1 MTNPKP
7 PLSKSRRPKTD
18 LINLSA
24 SPLNFTFKHF
34 LDFPRHF
41 TLNQGLALDL
51 GERVSILWEPEI
63 FLLKK
68 WKRLYNSN
76 YCNIIMKYANIIYQ
90 FCFSV
95 WVRFR
100 NWGIW
105 PFFNFFTLKDFIK
118 KKLKSLYPIC
128 RCASSR
134 WWSLSCKFWC
144 ILFLQVTEVKS
155 NLGVINLVSR
165 VSHLIYKIDLLYMI
179 DKYSLLW
186 AVELCC
192 NCESD
197 NGVTIEI
204 DCEKVTLGKWVHKD
218 IKRSSFDLLKHC
230 QRLNGLKA
238 LNTLTHSTPLVQS
251 RCFNKLWNLVK
262 LHPVF

>member
-1 MTNPKP
+1 MFSVKNQLIIIWLLEVRDMKSVKVVDVCSLHSRNKSVTEYKYSWKKCNASSKQIQATKHDSLTNPKP

-105 PFFNFFTLKDFIK
+105 PFFNFFTFKDFI
-118 KKLKSLYPIC
+118 
-128 RCASSR
+128 
-134 WWSLSCKFWC
+134 
-144 ILFLQVTEVKS
+144 
-155 NLGVINLVSR
+155 
-165 VSHLIYKIDLLYMI
+165 
-179 DKYSLLW
+179 
-186 AVELCC
+186 
-192 NCESD
+192 
-197 NGVTIEI
+197 
-204 DCEKVTLGKWVHKD
+204 
-218 IKRSSFDLLKHC
+218 
-230 QRLNGLKA
+230 
-238 LNTLTHSTPLVQS
+238 
-251 RCFNKLWNLVK
+251 
-262 LHPVF
+262 